1 MLQTKIRR
9 GELDREV
16 YLIKPVIV
24 DDAANAGTK
33 PTWELVDTD
42 SLVFAR
48 KKELPGKELIVA
60 DRLTYVQMTIWT
72 MIYREDLTTENRVVY
87 KNKPYEI
94 TSIIESDARG
104 MYIDIHATLLDTETW
119 TPPLGEFSEEF
130 SDEFAT

>member
-9 GELDREV
+9 GELDRPV

-24 DDAANAGTK
+24 DDASNAGAITE
-33 PTWELVDTD
+33 WELVDDD
-42 SLVFAR
+42 SEVFAR
-48 KKELPGKELIVA
+48 KKELPGKELVVA

-72 MIYREDLTTENRVVY
+72 IVFRTDLTTRNRIVY
-87 KNKPYEI
+87 NSRPYEI

-104 MYIDIHATLLDTETW
+104 MYLEIHTTIVDTETW
-119 TPPLGEFSEEF
+119 TAPQGEFSEEF